1 MCQTFSKQRYRKPL
15 QKFKVNRRLS
25 IVGDVDNHDHN
36 HDEMMIQMMM
46 RMTVLRSHT
55 ILSTPDFLPQIGRW
69 SNNGQALVR
78 FGTVSY
84 GFVRFGTLWYGL
96 VWHGVVWY
104 GLVRLGVV
112 WYGSNNGGTT
122 REGIAQRQPIIPDII
137 KLS

>member
-15 QKFKVNRRLS
+15 QKFKVNRRSS

-78 FGTVSY
+78 FGTVWY
-84 GFVRFGTLWYGL
+84 GMVRF
-96 VWHGVVWY
+96 
-104 GLVRLGVV
+104 GVV